1 MPTNRPTME
10 ELTIAVREF
19 LEEKVQPEI
28 SDSQRFHMR
37 VAINVLKIIE
47 RELASGDA
55 LNSAERKRLMSLLGE
70 QGDLTE
76 LDKKLAEKISDGS
89 IDIENDELFTH
100 LWETTVAKLAIDNP
114 NYSTYKKIIK
124 E

>member
-47 RELASGDA
+47 RELASGAA

-76 LDKKLAEKISDGS
+76 LDKKLAEKISPNRTAVIIMRFIFLIVHS
-89 IDIENDELFTH
+89 FLENSVISY
-100 LWETTVAKLAIDNP
+100 TVQHYL
-114 NYSTYKKIIK
+114 
-124 E
+124 